1 MSNEETTV
9 PTTRE
14 EDRDWSEATSG
25 GKLDDRYEIY
35 LSFTDVNPVLS
46 FDEWLR

>member
-1 MSNEETTV
+1 MNEETTV

-14 EDRDWSEATSG
+14 EDHEWSEATQG
-25 GKLDDRYEIY
+25 AKLDVRYELY
-35 LSFTDVNPVLS
+35 LSFTDDNPVLS